1 MHLHGHVFKSLC
13 SCEVIV
19 GAPGHAG
26 SESEQFLYTQV
37 QGADVF
43 EVSEVPSQH
52 TSPYEFLY

>member
-1 MHLHGHVFKSLC
+1 MVMFLNHCVAVKSLR
-13 SCEVIV
+13 
-19 GAPGHAG
+19 APGHAG